1 MPTVS
6 TARSP
11 RGPVTRVA
19 PCEHGDEQPNR
30 SCIRVFRWDRRSAMT
45 RMRSPRSGTSRRR
58 VQCNYVGPLTLR
70 GERGVELTGPL
81 SVTELG
87 LHAATTGDRREK
99 NSGVSI
105 MSKRKPN
112 P

>member
-1 MPTVS
+1 M
-6 TARSP
+6 
-11 RGPVTRVA
+11 
-19 PCEHGDEQPNR
+19 
-30 SCIRVFRWDRRSAMT
+30 
-45 RMRSPRSGTSRRR
+45 
-58 VQCNYVGPLTLR
+58 QCNYVGPLTLR